1 MTPSSKYGPEDS
13 KYCYPNTDVLINKL
27 EIKDKELLE
36 EADSLYSAQRLL
48 ELQAE
53 PIKGD
58 FDLQHLKEIHY
69 YIFQDLYD
77 FAGKIREEDIIK
89 GNTHFAKYQYIVS
102 NAIQLF
108 EELKNENHLL
118 NTSVDQFAKR
128 TAHYMAELNI
138 LHPFRDSNGR
148 AIR

>member
-1 MTPSSKYGPEDS
+1 MQMNLKR
-13 KYCYPNTDVLINKL
+13 NMIN
-27 EIKDKELLE
+27 IKNHLRK
-36 EADSLYSAQRLL
+36 RK
-48 ELQAE
+48 
-53 PIKGD
+53 IK
-58 FDLQHLKEIHY
+58 KEIHY
-69 YIFQDLYD
+69 YIFQELYD